1 MTSSNTSQVKL
12 WTKDFILVLCANM
25 CFYTASFLI
34 IATIGK
40 YLTQMNAPSVYISL
54 SLATIAMGAFFMRF
68 IAGNLLD
75 IVGRRKMTFIG
86 AFALLFC
93 YLSYFFVGLN
103 AMVVIR
109 TINGV
114 AWGIVGTAMATICTD
129 VTPKEHRGDGLGFFA
144 VSSVFCMAF
153 SPMIAIIIYNK
164 FDFTIIRILAV
175 VFQLIAILCLANIN
189 IPKIALRKVEN
200 GHGIFNIKDMIEKKA
215 LFPSILN
222 VLISISICA
231 INSYIILHGTS
242 IGVNSIWVYFI
253 GHLLTVLLAR
263 TFAGRIVDKKGIIY
277 VLIPGFASMMIG
289 MLILWQ
295 ATSLLPV
302 VLASIFFGL
311 GYGAAYPALQA
322 WAVDRSPEDRRGAAN
337 GSFLAAMDLASGIG
351 AFILTPIVEEYN
363 TGCIYLLAAVFL
375 AIDIIIV
382 FVKGKSIIN
391 ESKKS
396 KFQKDLELV
405 KKLKKE
411 YGNK

>member
-1 MTSSNTSQVKL
+1 MRKRL
-12 WTKDFILVLCANM
+12 
-25 CFYTASFLI
+25 YFLR
-34 IATIGK
+34 
-40 YLTQMNAPSVYISL
+40 V
-54 SLATIAMGAFFMRF
+54 
-68 IAGNLLD
+68 
-75 IVGRRKMTFIG
+75 
-86 AFALLFC
+86 
-93 YLSYFFVGLN
+93 
-103 AMVVIR
+103 
-109 TINGV
+109 
-114 AWGIVGTAMATICTD
+114 
-129 VTPKEHRGDGLGFFA
+129 
-144 VSSVFCMAF
+144 
-153 SPMIAIIIYNK
+153 
-164 FDFTIIRILAV
+164 
-175 VFQLIAILCLANIN
+175 
-189 IPKIALRKVEN
+189 
-200 GHGIFNIKDMIEKKA
+200 
-215 LFPSILN
+215 LN

-295 ATSLLPV
+295 AKSLLPV
-302 VLASIFFGL
+302 ILASIFFGI

-351 AFILTPIVEEYN
+351 AFILTPIVEKYN

-375 AIDIIIV
+375 AIDILIV
-382 FVKGKSIIN
+382 FVKSKSIIN

-411 YGNK
+411 YENK